1 MPTTI
6 SKYHKT
12 QMLRTIYLLNK
23 RWGSSSLIQRAVK
36 PMPNCYR
43 QACLRQSF
51 SSNSSNTGNNASYG
65 TNGTNVEIPI
75 IQEHI
80 LRPSDEIKEKDI
92 CDHSN
97 KHIASLHHDLVYCHE
112 RLQQKKY
119 VFATDAITG
128 SGTNILCPPS
138 LNIASAKT
146 YQPNNNHL
154 IFTTKTRI
162 ENIPENLSTSHRS
175 MSSSSMMADLV
186 PEFVKQY
193 SIWGGSA
200 IILKTFHGQNIP
212 YWACISLT
220 NILVRTSLFPLVIQ
234 GAKTSVRFANVAP
247 EVQFLISCY
256 TRDAKTLKD
265 ANAPPSQRME
275 LLVATWQSLRGIYK
289 LHKVNPFDVLKSPL
303 MQIPVFWYFSV
314 DIRKLINGGNP
325 ELAQELTES
334 GFLWV
339 MDLTEPDPW
348 YGLPILS
355 GLLLYLNVEVA
366 VGKQSLSG
374 ETASKSNI
382 ARYLKDGFQSLAVL
396 MPCFMAQSPA
406 GVQIYLLT
414 SFTFTLFQGAA
425 LRNDAFR
432 QMVGLPPRGAPLP
445 EGKLVKEF
453 ILYNKLER
461 ETYGVLS
468 PKFHSSFKP
477 YAHLMSPEE
486 MKRMEQKAKQSK
498 QMNNSGTFDGVGVWA
513 PDSQP
518 SFQPSPAYLIAQG
531 IKHAVEKEKKRGQ
544 NMISADRVIE
554 VAPSP
559 DEIMEAANR
568 GEKPA
573 APIRIASEA
582 KLDSTPLTLN
592 TRNILKK
599 RGNNRKR
606 R

>member
-1 MPTTI
+1 
-6 SKYHKT
+6 
-12 QMLRTIYLLNK
+12 MLRTSH
-23 RWGSSSLIQRAVK
+23 R
-36 PMPNCYR
+36 
-43 QACLRQSF
+43 LRQRWRTSLYPSVRQEDMKVMPHRF
-51 SSNSSNTGNNASYG
+51 RQICFQQSNGASKIR
-65 TNGTNVEIPI
+65 IPI
-75 IQEHI
+75 VQEDS
-80 LRPSDEIKEKDI
+80 LLQSDFKDDETLEKSKKMALSLDDPFNRLDI
-92 CDHSN
+92 F
-97 KHIASLHHDLVYCHE
+97 
-112 RLQQKKY
+112 QKNHT
-119 VFATDAITG
+119 FTAAG
-128 SGTNILCPPS
+128 GP
-138 LNIASAKT
+138 LNIHNTS
-146 YQPNNNHL
+146 YHQLNHHW
-154 IFTTKTRI
+154 IFADKKRKM
-162 ENIPENLSTSHRS
+162 NDIPDIHSLSHRS
-175 MSSSSMMADLV
+175 MSSSSIISDVL
-186 PEFVKQY
+186 PEFMKQY

-200 IILKTFHGQNIP
+200 IILKTFHGLNIP
-212 YWACISLT
+212 YWACMSLT

-234 GAKTSVRFANVAP
+234 GAKTSVRFSNVAP

-432 QMVGLPPRGAPLP
+432 QMVGLPSRGAPLP

-461 ETYGVLS
+461 DTYGVLS

-477 YAHLMSPEE
+477 YAQLMSPEE
-486 MKRMEQKAKQSK
+486 MKRMEQKAKESK
-498 QMNNSGTFDGVGVWA
+498 KNITNNNSTFDGVGVWA
-513 PDSQP
+513 PDYQP
-518 SFQPSPAYLIAQG
+518 SFEPSPAYLIAQG
-531 IKHAVEKEKKRGQ
+531 IKHGVEKEKTKGQ
-544 NMISADRVIE
+544 KNRISSDSVIE
-554 VAPSP
+554 IAPSP

-573 APIRIASEA
+573 APIRIASETQQ
-582 KLDSTPLTLN
+582 DQTPSTLN
-592 TRNILKK
+592 TRKILKK
-599 RGNNRKR
+599 RGNTKRKR
-606 R
+606 

>member
-1 MPTTI
+1 MAICQVIQRLKCVHRTALMGGRSSTKTPKGVTSTINPGYGWQPHLQQLSFSTITVGKSSNISNKYKSCMPTV
-6 SKYHKT
+6 
-12 QMLRTIYLLNK
+12 LDD
-23 RWGSSSLIQRAVK
+23 LICQR
-36 PMPNCYR
+36 
-43 QACLRQSF
+43 
-51 SSNSSNTGNNASYG
+51 G
-65 TNGTNVEIPI
+65 E
-75 IQEHI
+75 ED
-80 LRPSDEIKEKDI
+80 PSIE
-92 CDHSN
+92 
-97 KHIASLHHDLVYCHE
+97 
-112 RLQQKKY
+112 
-119 VFATDAITG
+119 T
-128 SGTNILCPPS
+128 
-138 LNIASAKT
+138 SAK
-146 YQPNNNHL
+146 
-154 IFTTKTRI
+154 KTLQVHNKFLQI
-162 ENIPENLSTSHRS
+162 KNFHHVHGQMQGYNLGNISQRENLQFPTTNSAILNLRRDIQLLSRRS
-175 MSSSSMMADLV
+175 MSSSVFTDLI
-186 PEFVKQY
+186 PEFAKQY

-212 YWACISLT
+212 YWACMSLT
-220 NILVRTSLFPLVIQ
+220 NILVRTSLLPLVIK
-234 GAKTSVRFANVAP
+234 GAKTSVQFANVAP
-247 EVQFLISCY
+247 EVQFLVSCY

-275 LLVATWQSLRGIYK
+275 LLVATWQSLRGIYR

-396 MPCFMAQSPA
+396 MPCLMAQSPA

-414 SFTFTLFQGAA
+414 SFTYTLFQGAA

-432 QMVGLPPRGAPLP
+432 KMVNLPPRGAPPP

-461 ETYGVLS
+461 DTYGVLS
-468 PKFHSSFKP
+468 PKFHSSFRP
-477 YAHLMSPEE
+477 YAHLMSPDE

-498 QMNNSGTFDGVGVWA
+498 KKSSTFDGVGVWA
-513 PDSQP
+513 ADYQP
-518 SFQPSPAYLIAQG
+518 SFQPSPIFVIAQG
-531 IKHAVEKEKKRGQ
+531 IKRGVERDNAKKGQ
-544 NMISADRVIE
+544 NNRITSDRVIE
-554 VAPSP
+554 IAPSP
-559 DEIMEAANR
+559 DEVMEAANK
-568 GEKPA
+568 GERPA
-573 APIRIASEA
+573 APIKIASEIKTDPA
-582 KLDSTPLTLN
+582 SLN
-592 TRNILKK
+592 LNKRKIVGKQSKKRNIPKK
-599 RGNNRKR
+599 R
-606 R
+606 